1 MFIEGGDVISSN
13 IIYILYFSRSILLPT
28 QRVVRLN
35 SNSAL
40 KSKTDYL
47 NRLVHLP
54 QESSAFDT
62 TSLVHSG
69 AMQYLKSL
77 RKELLTHDFLV
88 VDVILQE
95 AALRSISR
103 LLLSSTVWFDVTNG
117 AAFAAHHDEGLVF
130 PAVHSLVQVKDILI
144 ACFFLLL
151 WFNLL
156 FFSHSVARCT
166 MLCVLASGTSTV

>member
-1 MFIEGGDVISSN
+1 M
-13 IIYILYFSRSILLPT
+13 FSRILSYTT

-54 QESSAFDT
+54 QEGGAIDT
-62 TSLVHSG
+62 SSLVHAG

-130 PAVHSLVQVKDILI
+130 PAVHSLVQVKSKKFPQQIYFSHEFLP
-144 ACFFLLL
+144 LLL
-151 WFNLL
+151 LY
-156 FFSHSVARCT
+156 
-166 MLCVLASGTSTV
+166 LASGAGAVQ